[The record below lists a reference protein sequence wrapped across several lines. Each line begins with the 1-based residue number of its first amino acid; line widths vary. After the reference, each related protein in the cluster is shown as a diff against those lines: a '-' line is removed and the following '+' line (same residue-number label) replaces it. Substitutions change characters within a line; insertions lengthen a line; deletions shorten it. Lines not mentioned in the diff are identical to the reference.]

1 MLSVSMTHHL
11 SSYSDMRSTRTVSS
25 SKLDKVNYMELY
37 NTITEKRNQFHKMA
51 DITCNS
57 FEFCVG
63 QADAGLCEEKKDKFN
78 GSGGKYLKLC

>member
-25 SKLDKVNYMELY
+25 SKLDKVYYTELY
-37 NTITEKRNQFHKMA
+37 KTITEKRKQFDKMA

-57 FEFCVG
+57 LSFVWNK
-63 QADAGLCEEKKDKFN
+63 QML
-78 GSGGKYLKLC
+78 GSVERK